1 MIVYWKQLNAKR
13 FINHYNRAINNWR
26 DLVLARLQKK
36 ETRKTTR
43 EVKSNQMNAILYAFY
58 FALHFAMIFLGF
70 VIALYTDMT
79 WLGLGLSFV
88 IAIKFMLMLP
98 DLNERTDI

>member
-1 MIVYWKQLNAKR
+1 M
-13 FINHYNRAINNWR
+13 
-26 DLVLARLQKK
+26 VLARLQKK

-58 FALHFAMIFLGF
+58 FALHFAMIFLGII
-70 VIALYTDMT
+70 IAIHTDMT
-79 WLGLGLSFV
+79 WLGLGLSFA
-88 IAIKFMLMLP
+88 IAIKFFLMLP

>member
-1 MIVYWKQLNAKR
+1 M
-13 FINHYNRAINNWR
+13 
-26 DLVLARLQKK
+26 
-36 ETRKTTR
+36 
-43 EVKSNQMNAILYAFY
+43 MNAILYAFY
-58 FALHFAMIFLGF
+58 FALHFALIFLGF
-70 VIALYTDMT
+70 VIAIYTDMT